1 MKKFSGLLLGSVLL
15 MSSAIAQT
23 NSKAVYDGKSK
34 QYKVEKGAKIIVG
47 VDNDAW
53 GNAIVELWNKKHP
66 EYKGVVTFQNFGS
79 AGGIDQINT
88 KQGEAP
94 DLCFVIDG
102 EVSRGVQS
110 LSTFEKTT
118 ANVAK
123 KVAQDTFFNNVNK
136 NGKTY
141 YVPVA
146 YDGMAFSWNKTMME
160 ALGMDTTDK
169 NKDGLPDAYDTWE
182 EIFAWSKSLKTRPQ
196 YKGKDVN
203 VVFPMNLDNQWAF
216 YSSLTAAGW
225 EIYKEGDPTKPGFE
239 KKEFLA
245 AFDFVKAASDA
256 RISVEVNGEKTPA
269 ASMGWRWDDYLNS
282 EISPF
287 ALVGTWMDVDAA
299 TKATGA
305 EFKFSSM
312 PTWKGKKLTP
322 FVKTKGWVIN
332 GFTKY
337 PSATAELLRILLSTE
352 GMQSMIDNSSYIPSL
367 KAKAPITPDYSND
380 RVKQEMSA
388 AFAYNYPEP
397 GMALPNNA
405 SQPCMN
411 VYYNIQIE
419 QSYYGVYDGTRT
431 AEEAQK
437 EIVKN
442 AAAWLEQNNK

>member
-1 MKKFSGLLLGSVLL
+1 MKKLTGLVIGSVMM
-15 MSSAIAQT
+15 MSALTAQT
-23 NSKAVYDGKSK
+23 ASKAVFNANTKSY
-34 QYKVEKGAKIIVG
+34 QIEKGAKIVVG
-47 VDNDAW
+47 VDNDKW
-53 GNAIVELWNKKHP
+53 GNAIVELWNKAHP
-66 EYKGVVTFQNFGS
+66 EYKGMVSYQNFGS
-79 AGGIDQINT
+79 SGGVDEINT

-94 DLCFVIDG
+94 DLCLVIDG
-102 EVSRGVQS
+102 EVSRATQS
-110 LSTFEKTT
+110 LSCFEKKTGE
-118 ANVAK
+118 VAK

-136 NGKTY
+136 NGKVY

-146 YDGMAFSWNKTMME
+146 YDGMAFSWNETMMK

-169 NKDGLPDAYDTWE
+169 NKDGLPDAFDTWE
-182 EIFAWSKSLKTRPQ
+182 EIFAYSAKLTKRPQ

-225 EIYKEGDPTKPGFE
+225 EIFKEGDPTKPGFE

-245 AFDFVKAASDA
+245 SFEFLKAASDA

-269 ASMGWRWDDYLNS
+269 ASMGWRWDDYLNN

-287 ALVGTWMDVDAA
+287 ALVGTWMDVDGAA
-299 TKATGA
+299 KATGA
-305 EFKFSSM
+305 EFKFGPM
-312 PTWKGKKLTP
+312 PTWKGKRLTP

-332 GFTKY
+332 GFTDY
-337 PSATAELLRILLSTE
+337 PSATAELLRVLLTKD
-352 GMQSMIDNSSYIPSL
+352 GMQCMIDNSSYIPAL
-367 KAKAPITPDYSND
+367 KAKTAITPDYSND
-380 RVKQEMSA
+380 RVKQEMSG

-397 GMALPNNA
+397 GMSLPNNP

-442 AAAWLEQNNK
+442 AEAWLKQNNK